1 MDRFKRYVSY
11 GELRGILLN
20 DRIGTVNEIA
30 LSTGEILYLRAAEIS
45 NLEGIGIGGLKSDK
59 LWKIYREYE
68 IRDKEVWESEEF
80 KMHIRK
86 KWDQLDKLDTRID
99 GYMFDKELKQ
109 RLIQIYKR
117 TYYRVHT
124 EVHREHSEEG
134 YISCKLKKEFNMTDG
149 LHRAVAKMK
158 LMGKSRKEIESDE
171 DFIELVKEEL
181 ESVGLLRLQGAED
194 SVLMHE
200 NRGVLVHY
208 VGYTLIDIPTQL
220 VLEDVTERFL
230 RGFRHAR

>member
-1 MDRFKRYVSY
+1 MDRFKWYIKY
-11 GELRGILLN
+11 GEWKGIL
-20 DRIGTVNEIA
+20 ISAKPSFVNEIA
-30 LSTGEILYLRAAEIS
+30 LNNGEVILIGIDEFKD
-45 NLEGIGIGGLKSDK
+45 LEGIAIDGMKNDK

-80 KMHIRK
+80 KMHMRK

-117 TYYRVHT
+117 TCYRVHT
-124 EVHREHSEEG
+124 KVYREHFKEG
-134 YISCKLKKEFNMTDG
+134 YISCKLRKEFNMTEG
-149 LHRAVAKMK
+149 MTRAVNILK
-158 LMGKSRKEIESDE
+158 LLGKSRKEIESDGN
-171 DFIELVKEEL
+171 FIELVKKEL

-194 SVLMHE
+194 SVIMHE
-200 NRGVLVHY
+200 NRGVVVHY
-208 VGYTLIDIPTQL
+208 VGYNLVDIPTQL

-230 RGFRHAR
+230 RGIQKAK